1 MIAGWKL
8 PWFSILGARNQVAE
22 RAICN
27 RRRICRQVGEVNG
40 YTGQSGFRS
49 SAKLYEPAECKQ
61 ENAQKNQRPPR
72 G

>member
-8 PWFSILGARNQVAE
+8 PWFSILGARNQVAA

-27 RRRICRQVGEVNG
+27 RRRICRQVGEGNG

-49 SAKLYEPAECKQ
+49 SAKLYEPSEGQQANAQ
-61 ENAQKNQRPPR
+61 ENQCPPR